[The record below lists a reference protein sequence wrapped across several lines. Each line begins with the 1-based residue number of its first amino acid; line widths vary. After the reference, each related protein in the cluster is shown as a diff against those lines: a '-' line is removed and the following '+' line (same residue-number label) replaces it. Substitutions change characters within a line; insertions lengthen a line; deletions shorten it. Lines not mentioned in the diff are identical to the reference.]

1 MDLEPKGDCFGEYFG
16 ESLCWLLLKVFCG
29 EFDVVKRLQILHKR
43 KIGNHQLCISLYVV
57 YVTYFCL

>member
-29 EFDVVKRLQILHKR
+29 EFDVVKHL
-43 KIGNHQLCISLYVV
+43 
-57 YVTYFCL
+57 